1 MLPGLYSVVV
11 VAGTVVVLLTVVV
24 VRGCSEATVVVTIPA
39 DVWPGAALTAA
50 DAPRSVVATFDA
62 GGVFRGESEGGAPT
76 VVVVDGAVAG
86 GEVVGGVVTVCE
98 PGSYEPEE
106 PGDGENVRT
115 AVTVRATETIAT

>member
-24 VRGCSEATVVVTIPA
+24 VRGCSAATVVVTTPA
-39 DVWPGAALTAA
+39 EVWPGAAAA
-50 DAPRSVVATFDA
+50 PFAPGSVVATFDA

-86 GEVVGGVVTVCE
+86 GEVVDGVVTVCE

-115 AVTVRATETIAT
+115 AVTVRAAETIAT